1 MKTKIKNPAKRIPKS
16 KQGKPNSSPRKSI
29 EDRDLNQ
36 DNQDQ
41 RTNIV
46 RDEDLDVD
54 EKERTESTENSVE
67 EEEEREKKRKVE
79 DVQRDEWMK

>member
-1 MKTKIKNPAKRIPKS
+1 MKTKIKSSAKTPKS
-16 KQGKPNSSPRKSI
+16 KKVKPNSSPRKSI

-41 RTNIV
+41 STNAV
-46 RDEDLDVD
+46 RDEDWDVD
-54 EKERTESTENSVE
+54 EKERTESSENSVE

-79 DVQRDEWMK
+79 DVHRDEWMK

>member
-1 MKTKIKNPAKRIPKS
+1 MKTKAKNPAKRRKS
-16 KQGKPNSSPRKSI
+16 KQSRPNSSTRKSI

-41 RTNIV
+41 RTNV
-46 RDEDLDVD
+46 ERDADWNVD
-54 EKERTESTENSVE
+54 ENERTESAENSVE

-79 DVQRDEWMK
+79 DVHRDEWMK